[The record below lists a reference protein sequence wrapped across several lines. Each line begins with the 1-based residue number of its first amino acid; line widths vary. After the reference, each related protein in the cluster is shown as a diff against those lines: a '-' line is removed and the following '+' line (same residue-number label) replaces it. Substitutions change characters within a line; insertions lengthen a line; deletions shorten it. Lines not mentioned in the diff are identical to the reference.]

1 LRILTSNLAYAATL
15 IALAG
20 GAPMAIAPSHA
31 FELEPGTWKQI
42 EIGTED
48 GKWVPPGTSTSCL
61 TPEQAQDPRQ
71 GLAPDK
77 DLTEM
82 RGQCRTLDVQKS
94 DTSLTIHVQCGD
106 PGKVLK
112 DFRVDYTF
120 NNARS
125 YSGRVKSAVTVSGKS
140 ATTDKKVEG
149 RWMSSDLRSQKCP
162 PAAGIKAKAVLPTG

>member
-1 LRILTSNLAYAATL
+1 MPNFAYAATL
-15 IALAG
+15 VALVG
-20 GAPMAIAPSHA
+20 GARIGVTPSQA

-42 EIGTED
+42 ETGTED

-61 TPEQAQDPRQ
+61 TPEQGQDPRQ

-82 RGQCRTLDVQKS
+82 RGQCKTLNVQKS
-94 DTSLTIHVQCGD
+94 DRSLTMHVRCGD
-106 PGKVLK
+106 PGKVLM

-140 ATTDKKVEG
+140 ATTDKKVEA
-149 RWMSSDLRSQKCP
+149 RWMSSICVRKRARQP
-162 PAAGIKAKAVLPTG
+162 RG